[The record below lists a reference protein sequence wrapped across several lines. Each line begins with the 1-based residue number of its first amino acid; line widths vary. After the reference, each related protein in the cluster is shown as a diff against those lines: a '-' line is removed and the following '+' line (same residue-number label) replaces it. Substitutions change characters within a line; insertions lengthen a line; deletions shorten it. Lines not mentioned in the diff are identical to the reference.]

1 MYNFFAK
8 LMLYTFFL
16 LKEFFFRG
24 IFSEDQLKNREK
36 MAVPGSKSSV
46 DPTVLRPGIS
56 TSITGNHKLYIL
68 LKIPPP
74 LSQEH
79 HQH

>member
-1 MYNFFAK
+1 MIFFQ
-8 LMLYTFFL
+8 T
-16 LKEFFFRG
+16 
-24 IFSEDQLKNREK
+24 IFSSDLVKNLNK

-68 LKIPPP
+68 LKITPPP
-74 LSQEH
+74 QEH
-79 HQH
+79 HKH